1 MEENSSQ
8 ENEINET
15 ISNICMLSSLA
26 RILIELIQERD
37 AFEIQDYDLIAY
49 VIIMQKMIDE
59 QKCKIAGFKNNLYE
73 N

>member
-1 MEENSSQ
+1 MEENSAL
-8 ENEINET
+8 ENNINEV
-15 ISNICMLSSLA
+15 ISNTCMLSSLA

-49 VIIMQKMIDE
+49 VIIMQRMMDE
-59 QKCKIAGFKNNLYE
+59 QKYKIAGIKNKLYE